1 MQILSDAAYVT
12 AVLLLLIVLSEWL
25 GSTKFFRHIGAGL
38 IVIILAATLANLH
51 IIPSSQ
57 NAPPLYNQIF
67 KYVAPI
73 AIFFLLLDV
82 KLKNLRYAG
91 VPMMTMFLIGS
102 ICTMAGAIIGYYL
115 VAPQNHH
122 VNSAF
127 AVAGMYTGTYI
138 GGSANLNAIAV
149 QYGVIK
155 DGNLYAAVNV
165 VDNIITTI
173 WIMATLVLPSV
184 LQKLFPRKKNIPP
197 QEASTSN
204 EELFQQIMSKKE
216 TINVLN
222 ISILLLLGVGS
233 LFLSSLASFYFS
245 KIPSILVL
253 TTIALILAQVP
264 AIQKIQGGKTL
275 GYFLVLL
282 FLAVIGAYC
291 DLNALRQSGGLAGIL
306 LLWVTIIVLVHA
318 IILFVVAGIFKQ
330 DWDIVSIASNANIGG
345 TATAAVC
352 ANSLGRHDLQLPGIL
367 AGAIGNAIGTYAGI
381 AVAELLK

>member
-1 MQILSDAAYVT
+1 MPLSDPSYVI
-12 AVLLLLIVLSEWL
+12 AVLLLLIVLAEWL
-25 GSTKFFRHIGAGL
+25 GATKFFRHIGAGL
-38 IVIILAATLANLH
+38 LVIILAAILANFH
-51 IIPSSQ
+51 VIPSSQ
-57 NAPPLYNQIF
+57 NAPPAYNYIF
-67 KYVAPI
+67 KYIAPI

-91 VPMMTMFLIGS
+91 MPMMSMFLIGS
-102 ICTMAGAIIGYYL
+102 ICTMAGAIIGYYI
-115 VAPQNHH
+115 VAPQNHQI
-122 VNSAF
+122 NSAF

-138 GGSANLNAIAV
+138 GGSANLNAIAT

-155 DGNLYAAVNV
+155 DGNLYVAINV
-165 VDNIITTI
+165 ADNIITTV
-173 WIMATLVLPSV
+173 WILATLILPSI
-184 LQKLFPRKKNIPP
+184 LQKIFPRKKNIPP
-197 QEASTSN
+197 QDAAASN
-204 EELFQQIMSKKE
+204 EELFQKIMSKKE
-216 TINVLN
+216 SINVLN

-233 LFLSSLASFYFS
+233 LFLSNLASFYFPA
-245 KIPSILVL
+245 IPSILIL
-253 TTIALILAQVP
+253 TTIALVLAQTP

-291 DLNALRQSGGLAGIL
+291 DINALRESGEVAGIL

-318 IILFVVAGIFKQ
+318 ILLFTVAGIFKQ

-367 AGAIGNAIGTYAGI
+367 AGAVGNAIGTYAGI
-381 AVAELLK
+381 FVAELLR

>member
-1 MQILSDAAYVT
+1 MQLLSDPTYVG
-12 AVLLLLIVLSEWL
+12 AMLLLLIFLSEWL
-25 GSTKFFRHIGAGL
+25 AKTKIFRHIGAGL
-38 IVIILAATLANLH
+38 IVIILAAIVANLH
-51 IIPSSQ
+51 VIPSSQ
-57 NAPPLYNQIF
+57 NAPPLYNYIF

-91 VPMMTMFLIGS
+91 MPMMTMFLIGS
-102 ICTMAGAIIGYYL
+102 LCTMIGAIVGYYTIK
-115 VAPQNHH
+115 PQDHNI
-122 VNSAF
+122 NSAF

-149 QYGVIK
+149 QYGVVK
-155 DGNLYAAVNV
+155 DGNLFAAINV
-165 VDNIITTI
+165 ADNIITTI

-184 LQKLFPRKKNIPP
+184 LQKISPRKKTMPP
-197 QEASTSN
+197 LEAVESN
-204 EELFQQIMSKKE
+204 EELIQQVMSRKE
-216 TINVLN
+216 TVNVLN

-233 LFLSSLASFYFS
+233 LFLSNLVSFYFP
-245 KIPSILVL
+245 KIPSILLL
-253 TTIALILAQVP
+253 TTIALVLAQIPVL
-264 AIQKIQGGKTL
+264 QKIQGGKTL

-291 DLNALRQSGGLAGIL
+291 DIDALKQSGAVAGIL

-318 IILFVVAGIFKQ
+318 IILFSVGGVFKQ

-367 AGAIGNAIGTYAGI
+367 AGAVGNAIGTYAGI
-381 AVAELLK
+381 LVAELLK